1 DGRRYGLLLK
11 ASYGLVENN
20 VFEGLSLKGM
30 VLENNIGWPEGFWAQ
45 NLVIQSNRISEC
57 GYGNSE
63 PCMSIASKKLNG
75 TAEVFNPVPFQKNI
89 YLLDNVFNAVAGPAL
104 ALSGVFNL
112 VAEGNEFSSGSA
124 SGPLVTVQYST
135 NIVWTN
141 NAGQERVQFK

>member
-30 VLENNIGWPEGFWAQ
+30 VLENNIGWPEGFWTQ

-63 PCMSIASKKLNG
+63 PCVSIASKKLNG

-104 ALSGVFNL
+104 ELSGVSNL
-112 VAEGNEFSSGSA
+112 TAEGNTLTSGSPT
-124 SGPLVTVQYST
+124 GPLITIQYSE
-135 NIVWTN
+135 NIILTN
-141 NAGQERVQFK
+141 NLDQGRIEFN